1 MTALSLI
8 ITYVL
13 LVALAAG
20 SFLLGDTTSSLL
32 IAVAKTLLIA
42 LVFMELRHAHA
53 SDRIIAVVA
62 VFFVLLLTLGT
73 FADVITR

>member
-1 MTALSLI
+1 MTARALI
-8 ITYVL
+8 LTYLL
-13 LVALAAG
+13 LVALAATSLLVG
-20 SFLLGDTTSSLL
+20 STPVALL

-62 VFFVLLLTLGT
+62 AFFVLLLTLGA

>member
-8 ITYVL
+8 VTYVL
-13 LVALAAG
+13 LVALAAA
-20 SFLLGDTTSSLL
+20 SWLFGDTLSSLL

-53 SDRIIAVVA
+53 SDRIIAIVA
-62 VFFVLLLTLGT
+62 VFFVLLLTLGA
-73 FADVITR
+73 FADVVTR

>member
-1 MTALSLI
+1 MTARSLI

-13 LVALAAG
+13 LVALAAA
-20 SFLLGDTTSSLL
+20 SMLLGDTTSSLL

-42 LVFMELRHAHA
+42 CIFMELRHGHA
-53 SDRIIAVVA
+53 SDRIIAA
-62 VFFVLLLTLGT
+62 IAAFFVLLLTLGT

>member
-1 MTALSLI
+1 MTARSLI
-8 ITYVL
+8 LTYL
-13 LVALAAG
+13 ALVALAAT
-20 SFLLGDTTSSLL
+20 SLLLGDTISSLL

-42 LVFMELRHAHA
+42 FVFMELRHAHA

-62 VFFVLLLTLGT
+62 AFFVLLLTLGT

>member
-8 ITYVL
+8 VTYVL
-13 LVALAAG
+13 LVALAAA
-20 SFLLGDTTSSLL
+20 SWLFGDTASSLL

>member
-1 MTALSLI
+1 MTARALI
-8 ITYVL
+8 LTYLL
-13 LVALAAG
+13 LVALAAA
-20 SFLLGDTTSSLL
+20 SFLLGDTLTSLL

-53 SDRIIAVVA
+53 SDRIIAAVA
-62 VFFVLLLTLGT
+62 AFFVLLLTLGA

>member
-13 LVALAAG
+13 LVALAAA
-20 SFLLGDTTSSLL
+20 SWLFGDTASSLL

-42 LVFMELRHAHA
+42 FVFMELRHAHA
-53 SDRIIAVVA
+53 SDRIIAAVA
-62 VFFVLLLTLGT
+62 AFFVLLLTLGA